1 MKTLSALVYS
11 LAAIAVAYIAVDGY
25 LKANAETQNA
35 MNVRAGYAE
44 REAYYAA
51 QRTQAIAA
59 VFTDKAG
66 PIEEFGCVIKGGV
79 FLKTK
84 HGKKRVC

>member
-1 MKTLSALVYS
+1 MRTLSALVYS

-25 LKANAETQNA
+25 LQANAETQNA
-35 MNVRAGYAE
+35 MNVRAQYAE

-51 QRTQAIAA
+51 QRTQTL
-59 VFTDKAG
+59 VSLFTEKSG
-66 PIEEFGCVIKGGV
+66 PIQEFGCPVAGGV